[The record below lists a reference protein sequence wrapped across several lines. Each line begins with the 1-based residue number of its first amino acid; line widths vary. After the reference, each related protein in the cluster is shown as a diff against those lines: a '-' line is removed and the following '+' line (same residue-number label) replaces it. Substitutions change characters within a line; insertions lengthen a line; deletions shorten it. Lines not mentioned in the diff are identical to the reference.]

1 MTPAP
6 SLDRQLEV
14 LLSEDIDS
22 VQLRESSWLDTILAG
37 VRGRIVLF
45 GAGCLGRSALRCLQR
60 DGRRPL
66 AFCDNNA
73 ALWGTEI
80 QGIPVLSPPAAA
92 RSFGAA
98 AAFFVTIWSLGHRYA
113 ETHEALTNWGC
124 KQVYPSAPLR
134 WKYAAD
140 LLPFFLQDLPHKVY
154 REAAAVQAAFALW
167 SDDRSRAEY
176 LSQIRYRAL
185 GDWNGLNAPDP
196 EDSYFLESRY
206 SLLPNEV
213 FIDCGAFDGDTV
225 REVIHRSRGAF
236 SRIVPLEP
244 DPANFAALEDYL
256 ATVPSSV
263 ASRITPYRYAVS
275 AAPQRVR
282 FAASASESS
291 TITESGDTWV
301 EAVRLDDLVGDL
313 RPTFIKMDIE
323 GAEGDALEGARRTI
337 ARHRPLLAVCLYH
350 RQSDLW
356 RIPLLI
362 HSIDP
367 GYRYFL
373 RTHETDGWQTVGYA
387 VPPERLNPA
396 YA

>member
-1 MTPAP
+1 MVAAP
-6 SLDRQLEV
+6 SLDRQLEL
-14 LLSEDIDS
+14 LLSEDIAG

-37 VRGRIVLF
+37 VHGRFVLF
-45 GAGCLGRSALRCLQR
+45 GAGSLGRSALQCLAR

-66 AFCDNNA
+66 AFTDNNA
-73 ALWGTEI
+73 VLWGTEI
-80 QGIPVLSPPAAA
+80 EGIPVMSPADAA
-92 RSFGAA
+92 RTYGSS

-113 ETHEALTNWGC
+113 ETHEALTNSGC
-124 KQVYPSAPLR
+124 DQVYPSAPIR
-134 WKYAAD
+134 WKYAGD
-140 LLPFFLQDLPHKVY
+140 LLPFFLQDLPHKLY
-154 REAAAVQAAFALW
+154 TEASAVRDAFALW

-185 GDWNGLNAPDP
+185 GDWNGLEPPDA
-196 EDSYFLESRY
+196 EASYFLDSRF

-213 FIDCGAFDGDTV
+213 FIDCGAYDGDTV

-244 DPANFAALEDYL
+244 DPASFAALEEYRGSLPPD
-256 ATVPSSV
+256 V
-263 ASRITPYRYAVS
+263 ASRITPYPYAVS
-275 AAPQRVR
+275 SVPQRLR
-282 FAASASESS
+282 FAADGSQSS
-291 TITESGDTWV
+291 TISDTGDIWID
-301 EAVRLDDLVGDL
+301 AVRLDDLAGDMA
-313 RPTFIKMDIE
+313 PTFIKMDIE
-323 GAEGDALEGARRTI
+323 GAEMDALEGARQII
-337 ARHRPLLAVCLYH
+337 ARHRPILAICLYH

-362 HSIDP
+362 HSIYP

-387 VPPERLNPA
+387 VPPERLHPD